1 MCKLLRKMLAIACSL
16 PLCALSLSTLSLST
30 LSLSAHAEGV
40 VFSTQVPKIVTEF
53 QNEQYDNLFQ
63 LIAMTHH
70 GNAHEF
76 QAVGEFIIENVDSA
90 NKCNDAIYPY
100 LIHMYDKAMAET
112 NELTRLLNEI
122 SDACPNKLLTQA
134 LMAFDGENNNT
145 FYAYQ
150 YIDALIKAPT
160 ELARG
165 IAKGA
170 FKSKKNEALA
180 IQIYDN
186 RSYKGLIQTYILKTL
201 HDNRNSIDDKDKL
214 SLVVGLLVL
223 SEAYQKK
230 KQIMLSR
237 MVTWTVIKD
246 LQDNHFIDDY
256 IYRSE
261 ENIYFY

>member
-1 MCKLLRKMLAIACSL
+1 MCKLLRKMLAAACSL

-30 LSLSAHAEGV
+30 LSLSTHAEGV
-40 VFSTQVPKIVTEF
+40 VFSTQVPKIVAKF

-63 LIAMTHH
+63 LVAMTHEA
-70 GNAHEF
+70 NAQDF
-76 QAVGEFIIENVDSA
+76 RAVGEFIIENIDSA
-90 NKCNDAIYPY
+90 NRCHDAIYPY
-100 LIHMYDKAMAET
+100 LIHLYDTAMEET
-112 NELTRLLNEI
+112 NELSRLLNEI
-122 SDACPNKLLTQA
+122 SDTCPNKLLTQA

-145 FYAYQ
+145 LYAYQ

-160 ELARG
+160 ELASG
-165 IAKGA
+165 MAKGA
-170 FKSKKNEALA
+170 FKSKKNTALA

-186 RSYKGLIQTYILKTL
+186 QSYKGLIQTYILKTL
-201 HDNRNSIDDKDKL
+201 HDNRSSIDDKDKL